1 MEIKTLEQLQA
12 VDERTLHFT
21 PWGLG
26 RMRAEDSAEFQQR
39 VIARLKLA
47 DDVAESTRNKF
58 EQLRAGFSHGVLC
71 YELFTL
77 VEDATRLTFE
87 QALRDRSMTH
97 HQGRAVDVRDRRG
110 REHQVTMTSYP
121 AFYEQFRNV
130 KGAEIRMGAT
140 GDWERFNGMLD
151 GLLRWARREGLLR
164 GQRSRSLEPV
174 QRELRNMAAHG
185 SYHLNSPVDAARTL
199 SDLAELINH
208 LWGQPTPG
216 GRLYPAPLVRDIV
229 AIGWNESG
237 HTILAG
243 PAEHLASSGDEEP
256 LTYLLVRAVV
266 DDPALMEFDARAA
279 ATVFPSAYLWGP
291 GTRAEAVD
299 WLEANRPEPD
309 RCDYLDQ
316 VVLVRAVDGRV
327 DLPVHPRVAA
337 AFSPQQQRGTW
348 YAVRVDRALDAFGH
362 VRALV
367 AAQPGHEPDGECR
380 KCPAETLA
388 TGDIATV
395 MAAAHK
401 AGADTAA
408 LTVPDVRTPLASSFR
423 RPDGAR

>member
-12 VDERTLHFT
+12 VDERPLHFT

-26 RMRAEDSAEFQQR
+26 RMHAEDSAEFQQQ
-39 VIARLKLA
+39 VIARLELA
-47 DDVAESTRNKF
+47 DEVAESTRNKF

-77 VEDATRLTFE
+77 VEDAARLAFE
-87 QALRDRSMTH
+87 QALRDRFVAH
-97 HQGRAVDVRDRRG
+97 YQDRAIDVRDRRG
-110 REHQVTMTSYP
+110 RKHQIAMTSYP
-121 AFYEQFRNV
+121 AFYEQFRAV
-130 KGAEIRMGAT
+130 QGAKIRMGAA
-140 GDWERFNGMLD
+140 GDWERFNGMLG
-151 GLLRWARREGLLR
+151 GLLQWARREGLIR
-164 GQRSRSLEPV
+164 GQRNRSLEPV
-174 QRELRNMAAHG
+174 QGELRNMVAHG

-216 GRLYPAPLVRDIV
+216 GRLYPAPLERDIV
-229 AIGWNESG
+229 AIGWSESG

-243 PAEHLASSGDEEP
+243 PAEHLASAGDEEP

-279 ATVFPSAYLWGP
+279 ATVFPSEYLWGP
-291 GTRAEAVD
+291 GIRTEAVD
-299 WLEANRPEPD
+299 WLDANRPEPD

-316 VVLVRAVDGRV
+316 VVLVRAMGGRV
-327 DLPVHPRVAA
+327 DLPMHPRVAA
-337 AFSPQQQRGTW
+337 GISPQEQRGTW
-348 YAVRVDRALDAFGH
+348 YAVRVDRALDALGH
-362 VRALV
+362 VRGLV
-367 AAQPGHEPDGECR
+367 AAQPGHVPEGECR
-380 KCPAETLA
+380 QCPAETLV

-395 MAAAHK
+395 MAAAQK

-423 RPDGAR
+423 RPAK

>member
-12 VDERTLHFT
+12 VDERTLRFT

-26 RMRAEDSAEFQQR
+26 RLHAEDSAEFQQR
-39 VIARLKLA
+39 VVARLELA
-47 DDVAESTRNKF
+47 DEVAESTRNKF

-71 YELFTL
+71 YELFSL
-77 VEDATRLTFE
+77 VEDAARLTFE
-87 QALRDRSMTH
+87 QALRDRFVARY
-97 HQGRAVDVRDRRG
+97 QDRIVDVRDRRG
-110 REHQVTMTSYP
+110 REHQVAMTSYP
-121 AFYEQFRNV
+121 AFHEQFRNV
-130 KGAEIRMGAT
+130 KGTEIRMGAA
-140 GDWERFNGMLD
+140 GDWEHFNGMLG

-164 GQRSRSLEPV
+164 GQRPRSLEPV
-174 QRELRNMAAHG
+174 QREMRNMAAHG

-216 GRLYPAPLVRDIV
+216 GRLYPAPLKRDII
-229 AIGWNESG
+229 AIGWSKSG
-237 HTILAG
+237 HTILASL
-243 PAEHLASSGDEEP
+243 AEHLASVQDEEP
-256 LTYLLVRAVV
+256 LAYILVRAVV
-266 DDPALMEFDARAA
+266 DDPGLMEFDARAA
-279 ATVFPSAYLWGP
+279 TTVFPSEYLWGP

-299 WLEANRPEPD
+299 WLDANRPGPD

-316 VVLVRAVDGRV
+316 VVLVRCVNEQV
-327 DLPVHPRVAA
+327 DLPVHPQVATGLSA
-337 AFSPQQQRGTW
+337 QQQRGTW

-367 AAQPGHEPDGECR
+367 DAQPGHKPQGECR
-380 KCPAETLA
+380 QCPAETLA

-395 MAAAHK
+395 MAAAQK
-401 AGADTAA
+401 AGADTTA

-423 RPDGAR
+423 CPAQ